1 MADDN
6 NHRSY
11 RPVDPSA
18 RGGFPD
24 QSGGSGEPSDPL
36 SELARLIGQTD
47 LRMTREGRER
57 DVDPGDPTPDYAAR
71 EDGVRGADSY
81 RDYSDSY
88 RLSGR
93 RGDEPSM
100 SDERYR
106 DAPREERG
114 YRDTPYDDVRYGG
127 SHAGARQD
135 YYDPPYAQDGGDR
148 RGDEAGDYY
157 DDDGQDAD
165 QDDGLYDE
173 APRSRGRGGLITVAA
188 VLGLAVVGTAGAFAY
203 RSYFNGAAS
212 PPPVI
217 KADTSPS
224 KVVPTAQ
231 AGDVGS
237 TKTVFDR
244 LGDRGQ
250 GERVVSREEQP
261 IQMNEAM
268 RGTAPPIITSGSSGA
283 NPPAGP
289 ATRSASPGIPPN
301 ASALTSPSPPA
312 IGNEPKKVRTVTIR
326 PDQPAAADP
335 FAARGDQ
342 PAARGDQPAAAS
354 RSAPARPPA
363 PAAPRPAS
371 QAGGPMPLNSPGAAA
386 DPTPTASAPTTASAA
401 PTTASAPTTSAPA
414 AAPTRTASRTP
425 AAVDQSGYFVQL
437 LAQKSEDEAQ
447 ASFRSMQAKFPNLLG
462 NREAVIRRKE
472 LGGDK
477 GTYFGAQ
484 VGPFGTRDDANQLC
498 ESLKSQGGSCLVQKH

>member
-57 DVDPGDPTPDYAAR
+57 DVDPGAPTPDYAAR

-93 RGDEPSM
+93 RGDELSM

-106 DAPREERG
+106 DAPHEDRG
-114 YRDTPYDDVRYGG
+114 YRDTPYDDARYGG

-148 RGDEAGDYY
+148 HGDEAGDYY
-157 DDDGQDAD
+157 DDGQDAD
-165 QDDGLYDE
+165 QDDDGLYDE

-212 PPPVI
+212 LPPVI

-244 LGDRGQ
+244 VGDRGQ

-289 ATRSASPGIPPN
+289 ATRASPGMPPN

-312 IGNEPKKVRTVTIR
+312 IANEPKKVRTVTIR

-342 PAARGDQPAAAS
+342 PAAS
-354 RSAPARPPA
+354 RPAPARPPA
-363 PAAPRPAS
+363 PAVPRPTS
-371 QAGGPMPLNSPGAAA
+371 QAGGPTPPNSQGAAA
-386 DPTPTASAPTTASAA
+386 DPTPTASAPTPAA
-401 PTTASAPTTSAPA
+401 APTTSAPAA

-425 AAVDQSGYFVQL
+425 AAGDQSGYFVQL

-447 ASFRSMQAKFPNLLG
+447 ASYRSMQAKFPNLLG